1 MDEKVGIG
9 LNMRRTEKQKGLE
22 ERISWKDM
30 FKKIGTIFNPY
41 RSARLLASGKSIIKR
56 FGDIFNPLRS
66 ARLLA
71 SNVSSERNPLFART
85 LYGVGLGVP
94 LFVIVSG
101 IGMVGAGVYGVAKG
115 IEKYVF

>member
-41 RSARLLASGKSIIKR
+41 RSARLLAS
-56 FGDIFNPLRS
+56 
-66 ARLLA
+66 
-71 SNVSSERNPLFART
+71 NVSSERNPLLART
-85 LYGVGLGVP
+85 LYGFGLGVP
-94 LFVIVSG
+94 FFVVVSG
-101 IGMVGAGVYGVAKG
+101 IGMVWAGGYGIKEG
-115 IEKYVF
+115 IEKYLF

>member
-22 ERISWKDM
+22 EIASRKSIIKE
-30 FKKIGTIFNPY
+30 FGTIFNPY
-41 RSARLLASGKSIIKR
+41 
-56 FGDIFNPLRS
+56 RS

-71 SNVSSERNPLFART
+71 SNVSSERNPLLART

-101 IGMVGAGVYGVAKG
+101 IGMVWAGGYGIKEG
-115 IEKYVF
+115 IEKYLF

>member
-22 ERISWKDM
+22 EIVSRKSIIKE
-30 FKKIGTIFNPY
+30 FGTIFNPY
-41 RSARLLASGKSIIKR
+41 
-56 FGDIFNPLRS
+56 RS